1 MSHPVA
7 PSPSTEGN
15 LTLLDLVPTQ
25 VGRQTVNLYP
35 WKVGQ
40 RTEERAHAFHVNM
53 NALNLLPIETR
64 LILDALGRSLN
75 CSAVAEGLMFDW
87 TNHFDSAWF
96 NFANLS
102 ILSFHGS
109 DGRPITNTTVAGD
122 PTILLPVQN
131 GAVAGCRQGDVRFV
145 RVDCSID
152 FTPLI
157 TIPGYGTS
165 VLRASFYMELPQT
178 TVVMQN
184 GNGVDYNLT
193 TWHGA
198 SNLRTLTPDQVRAQI
213 LEPCLHTGPITLG
226 AASFNLTD
234 AQIDDTSCIDL
245 IHSKVLKLGFK
256 QICKSIFQQLCP
268 GYSDQPHAAL
278 EHIRQTSIGPD
289 GQMVTSTTVEYY
301 QRMLNASRPFARE
314 ANYAVS
320 VCDKFIQG
328 LDPRLIGPFRRF
340 YPQHS
345 MVHSLNGSYQRSQ
358 LGVIL
363 AAAQAAEDEVKQM
376 QDIARGMLGQ
386 GFFSTIIGESSA
398 TAFPSQAEQTLNRY
412 SSGGRQRDRLP
423 LKCFGCGGDH
433 PWMKNKKVVCL
444 KATEPGI
451 AKKAEA
457 EYEAFRRRLAEAR
470 TKRGGNRR
478 RKFVNFNEMNESDQK
493 RMREQVLMTS
503 STSSQSS
510 TTSAITTSTSGSTP
524 PVGGGPTVFMISV
537 PATVLQSP
545 ARRTL
550 PVQIQAAFP
559 HITLQLGSVLGCSN
573 CPAIRCVIDTA
584 AALSTGNL
592 HFFAAIAKAY
602 PHTVAAVHRE
612 TDYSPITLSGIVQQG
627 GESVSTELT
636 VGFQFH
642 LPYLTRE
649 GHPTHLSVACGPNV
663 TVNTILGL
671 PFIQQTRMIIDASD
685 QVADLRALDT
695 PPFPIDFR
703 RAMCTIPAIEQ
714 TQSPPAQSAQY
725 ADVIKAVDDILAFY
739 ADDPTPSSQGILR
752 PSKRSRPKLAFGDSF
767 PVATR
772 TRSTVEFA
780 GERIPAITVGDE
792 ASFVSIGSSIDPRSS
807 SDVDNFCPFDMPTS
821 A

>member
-1 MSHPVA
+1 MSLPVA
-7 PSPSTEGN
+7 PSPEGN
-15 LTLLDLVPTQ
+15 LTLLELVPTQ

-40 RTEERAHAFHVNM
+40 RPEESAHAFHVNM

-109 DGRPITNTTVAGD
+109 DGCPITNTTVAGD

-145 RVDCSID
+145 RVDCSIN

-278 EHIRQTSIGPD
+278 EHIRQTSIEPD

-412 SSGGRQRDRLP
+412 SSGRRQRDRLP

-433 PWMKNKKVVCL
+433 PWMKNKKVVCP

-524 PVGGGPTVFMISV
+524 TIGGGPTVFMISV

-559 HITLQLGSVLGCSN
+559 HITLQLGSVLGCST

-663 TVNTILGL
+663 MVNTILGL

-695 PPFPIDFR
+695 PAFPIDFR

-714 TQSPPAQSAQY
+714 TQSPPPQSAQY
-725 ADVIKAVDDILAFY
+725 ANVIKAVDDILAFY

-780 GERIPAITVGDE
+780 DERIPAITIGDE

-807 SDVDNFCPFDMPTS
+807 SDVDNFCPFDMPAS

>member
-1 MSHPVA
+1 M
-7 PSPSTEGN
+7 
-15 LTLLDLVPTQ
+15 
-25 VGRQTVNLYP
+25 
-35 WKVGQ
+35 GQ
-40 RTEERAHAFHVNM
+40 RTEERAHTFHVNM

-87 TNHFDSAWF
+87 TNHFDSNWF
-96 NFANLS
+96 DFANLS

-109 DGRPITNTTVAGD
+109 DGRERVNMTMADD
-122 PTILLPVQN
+122 PTILLPIQN
-131 GAVAGCRQGDVRFV
+131 GAVAGCRKGDVRFV
-145 RVDCSID
+145 CVDCTID
-152 FTPLI
+152 FSPLI
-157 TIPGYGTS
+157 TTPGYGPST
-165 VLRASFYMELPQT
+165 LRTSFYIELPQT
-178 TVVMQN
+178 TVPMQN
-184 GNGVDYNLT
+184 HTGAAYTLT

-198 SNLRTLTPDQVRAQI
+198 ADLATLTPHQVRTQI
-213 LEPCLHTGPITLG
+213 LEPCLQTVPITLG

-234 AQIDDTSCIDL
+234 AQIDDTTCIDL

-289 GQMVTSTTVEYY
+289 GQTVTLTTIEYY
-301 QRMLNASRPFARE
+301 QRMLNASRPFATQT
-314 ANYAVS
+314 NYAVS

-328 LDPRLIGPFRRF
+328 LDPRLIGPFHRF

-345 MVHSLNGSYQRSQ
+345 MVHNLNGSYQRSQ
-358 LGVIL
+358 LVVIL

-376 QDIARGMLGQ
+376 QEIACGMLGQ
-386 GFFSTIIGESSA
+386 GFFSTVIGGASA
-398 TAFPSQAEQTLNRY
+398 PAFPSQAEQTLNRY
-412 SSGGRQRDRLP
+412 SSGGNQRNRLP
-423 LKCFGCGGDH
+423 LRCFGCGGDH
-433 PWMKNKKVVCL
+433 PWMKNKKVVCP
-444 KATEPGI
+444 KAKEPGV
-451 AKKAEA
+451 AKNAEA
-457 EYEAFRRRLAEAR
+457 QYEAFRRRIAEDR
-470 TKRGGNRR
+470 KKRGGNRR
-478 RKFVNFNEMNESDQK
+478 FKLVNFNDMNKTDQK
-493 RMREQVLMTS
+493 KMREQVLAS
-503 STSSQSS
+503 SATSSQSS
-510 TTSAITTSTSGSTP
+510 TTSAITTSTSGSHIS
-524 PVGGGPTVFMISV
+524 VCGPTVFMISV
-537 PATVLQSP
+537 PVPVLQSP

-559 HITLQLGSVLGCSN
+559 HITLQLGSVLGCGN

-695 PPFPIDFR
+695 PPFSR
-703 RAMCTIPAIEQ
+703 TIP
-714 TQSPPAQSAQY
+714 
-725 ADVIKAVDDILAFY
+725 
-739 ADDPTPSSQGILR
+739 
-752 PSKRSRPKLAFGDSF
+752 
-767 PVATR
+767 
-772 TRSTVEFA
+772 
-780 GERIPAITVGDE
+780 
-792 ASFVSIGSSIDPRSS
+792 
-807 SDVDNFCPFDMPTS
+807 
-821 A
+821 

>member
-1 MSHPVA
+1 
-7 PSPSTEGN
+7 
-15 LTLLDLVPTQ
+15 
-25 VGRQTVNLYP
+25 
-35 WKVGQ
+35 
-40 RTEERAHAFHVNM
+40 
-53 NALNLLPIETR
+53 
-64 LILDALGRSLN
+64 
-75 CSAVAEGLMFDW
+75 
-87 TNHFDSAWF
+87 
-96 NFANLS
+96 
-102 ILSFHGS
+102 
-109 DGRPITNTTVAGD
+109 
-122 PTILLPVQN
+122 
-131 GAVAGCRQGDVRFV
+131 
-145 RVDCSID
+145 
-152 FTPLI
+152 
-157 TIPGYGTS
+157 
-165 VLRASFYMELPQT
+165 MELPQT

-213 LEPCLHTGPITLG
+213 LEPCLHTGPITFG

-433 PWMKNKKVVCL
+433 PWMKNKKVVCP

-503 STSSQSS
+503 ATSSQSS

-524 PVGGGPTVFMISV
+524 PVGGPTVFMISV

-573 CPAIRCVIDTA
+573 SPAIRCVIDTA
-584 AALSTGNL
+584 EALSTGNL
-592 HFFAAIAKAY
+592 LFFAAIAKAY

-685 QVADLRALDT
+685 QVADLGALDT
-695 PPFPIDFR
+695 PP
-703 RAMCTIPAIEQ
+703 
-714 TQSPPAQSAQY
+714 
-725 ADVIKAVDDILAFY
+725 
-739 ADDPTPSSQGILR
+739 DDPTPSSQGILQ

-767 PVATR
+767 PVAMR
-772 TRSTVEFA
+772 TRSKVEFDD
-780 GERIPAITVGDE
+780 ERIPAVTVGDE